1 MTKTFRA
8 VLFLLNTQKDKLEGM
23 QKELNKC
30 NIQILQPI
38 KVNVLVLLQLQWV
51 GSGLGNSFTAA
62 SMRLQLIK
70 NLCVIVSPK
79 QAKT

>member
-1 MTKTFRA
+1 MTMTFGA
-8 VLFLLNTQKDKLEGM
+8 ALFLPNTQKDKPEGM

-51 GSGLGNSFTAA
+51 GAGLGSSFTAELK
-62 SMRLQLIK
+62 SV
-70 NLCVIVSPK
+70 CYSVPK
-79 QAKT
+79 TG